1 MAKKKGGK
9 KRREPTADTSKKK
22 VSEAEPAAS
31 ADSSEA
37 ESSSHAE
44 TEASEPE
51 AGTEPEESEPEAAA
65 DEAEPEAPKA
75 AARSA
80 KEPPPPAAWV
90 KPIITIDKWWT
101 WFEERLL
108 VTVVLGLMTV
118 LAAWVLLKGLQE
130 PVTSES
136 KAGTVLRAIVGVVA
150 LGPTSWLV
158 TKRLGWSLT
167 QRRGAAIV
175 AVVAG
180 AAVAPAWRS
189 WGVEYFGHMLNWLQE
204 GSSLTMFGQ
213 LRGVSTRLTV
223 LLAMIGAS
231 LAAASGKHINID
243 AFLRFV
249 PKKLKLPSFIGASL
263 ATVAVC
269 FVAAWGFFENISI
282 NNFGAQR
289 EWDWKK
295 KVEHVEHHVSQD
307 LFLWRQQ
314 MKFDLEALPIV
325 VGGGKWDGET
335 RMNGRQ
341 WNEFVER
348 SGYRDHFTKEEVDA
362 ILAPPSGLDGSRI
375 PMVIVPDGSPRGLL
389 VFTMNLTFPI
399 GLVLVGIRFL
409 LRMLLVLGGK
419 EELDPDVEFLEHQDE
434 QKPEVSE
441 KEASS

>member
-9 KRREPTADTSKKK
+9 KRPPETSDVPKTKPDTAAPAPDETAPTQPDDRDGEDGDGESETSASAPPSK
-22 VSEAEPAAS
+22 SAPPPAPPAA
-31 ADSSEA
+31 
-37 ESSSHAE
+37 
-44 TEASEPE
+44 
-51 AGTEPEESEPEAAA
+51 G
-65 DEAEPEAPKA
+65 PK
-75 AARSA
+75 
-80 KEPPPPAAWV
+80 PPPPGAPWL
-90 KPIITIDKWWT
+90 KPFIFFDKWWT

-108 VTVVLGLMTV
+108 VVVVIGLMAV
-118 LAAWVLLKGLQE
+118 MAAWVLLKGLQE

-136 KAGTVLRAIVGVVA
+136 KAGMVLRAVVGVIA
-150 LGPTSWLV
+150 LGPTVWV
-158 TKRLGWSLT
+158 ITKRLGWSES
-167 QRRGAAIV
+167 QRRLAAVVGI
-175 AVVAG
+175 VAG
-180 AAVAPAWRS
+180 AGVAPLWRS

-204 GSSLTMFGQ
+204 GSSLTMLGQ

-231 LAAASGKHINID
+231 LAAAGGKHINID
-243 AFLRFV
+243 AFLRFI
-249 PKKLKLPSFIGASL
+249 PKKLKLPSFVTASI

-289 EWDWKK
+289 DWTWQKK
-295 KVEHVEHHVSQD
+295 IEHVEHHVSQD

-325 VGGGKWDGET
+325 VGGGKWDDES

-341 WNEFVER
+341 WNEFVEK
-348 SGYRDHFTKEEVDA
+348 SGYRDYFTKEEVDA

-389 VFTMNLTFPI
+389 VFTMNLTFPF
-399 GLVLVGIRFL
+399 GLVILGIRFL
-409 LRMLLVLGGK
+409 LRMLLVLGGR

-434 QKPEVSE
+434 QPAKNE